1 MVMDFILGMFDGHG
15 QSFWRCLIVMDSIFG
30 NVWWSWTIFLGMFGG
45 HGQCLWG
52 CLMVMDSVCGDV

>member
-1 MVMDFILGMFDGHG
+1 MGMFDGHG
-15 QSFWRCLIVMDSIFG
+15 KSFWRILMVMDQVFG
-30 NVWWSWTIFLGMFGG
+30 MDGD